1 MVCAFT
7 PTRVT
12 ATSRA
17 LCHER
22 YGAPM
27 NDRGITLLLLFWLI
41 VVLFPVGSSLA
52 IENVRVAYPSMNTS
66 VFCIIIAQKEGY
78 LKEEG
83 LDAQLLSIRGE
94 IAIRTT
100 LAGEVDFFTNAGSA
114 LAAAVR
120 AVPVKIV
127 TVFQDKP
134 SLDLIA
140 QPDIKS
146 FAQLRGKN
154 IGVMSP
160 EGSLAVV
167 AREML
172 RKNSIDPAKD
182 VNLVVMGGDEV
193 RFPALQTKSIQATLF
208 STAMSVKAQREGFIK
223 LATASDYANLIE
235 GGLATA
241 NDKIKQSPEKI
252 FRFVRA
258 ALKGLNYFVSKK
270 EPGIKYMMDALRLKD
285 RELASAIYDI
295 QSKLILR
302 EGFTDDKVLQ
312 SMIDSMKQT
321 TKVQRDIKVSD
332 IFDLSFVK
340 KANEEIK
347 NSGWKP

>member
-1 MVCAFT
+1 MNSRKVTRLFLVCLIL
-7 PTRVT
+7 
-12 ATSRA
+12 S
-17 LCHER
+17 
-22 YGAPM
+22 
-27 NDRGITLLLLFWLI
+27 LFAI
-41 VVLFPVGSSLA
+41 EPALA

-66 VFCIIIAQKEGY
+66 VFCLIIAQKEGY

-120 AVPVKIV
+120 AVPVKLV

-134 SLDLIA
+134 GWDLIA
-140 QPDIKS
+140 QPDIKAIS
-146 FAQLRGKN
+146 QLRGEN
-154 IGVMSP
+154 IAIMSP

-167 AREML
+167 AREIL
-172 RKNSIDPAKD
+172 RKNGIDPTKD

-193 RFPALQTKSIQATLF
+193 RFPALQTRSIQATLF
-208 STAMSVKAQREGFIK
+208 NTAMSIKAQKEGFTK
-223 LATASDYANLIE
+223 LAVASDYANLIE
-235 GGLATA
+235 GGLATS
-241 NDKIKQSPEKI
+241 NERIKQNPEKI
-252 FRFVRA
+252 FRLIRA
-258 ALKGLNYFVSKK
+258 ALKGINFFASKR
-270 EPGIKYMMDALRLKD
+270 EQAIKYMMDALRMKD
-285 RELASAIYDI
+285 RELVSTIYDI

-302 EGFTDDKVLQ
+302 DGFTDDKVLQ

-321 TKVQRDIKVSD
+321 TKVQREIKVSD

-340 KANEEIK
+340 KANEELK
-347 NSGWKP
+347 ASGWKP

>member
-1 MVCAFT
+1 M
-7 PTRVT
+7 
-12 ATSRA
+12 S
-17 LCHER
+17 
-22 YGAPM
+22 PM
-27 NDRGITLLLLFWLI
+27 RITCSVFISLVVSLLG
-41 VVLFPVGSSLA
+41 VESSPA
-52 IENVRVAYPSMNTS
+52 IENVRVAYPSMGTS
-66 VFCIIIAQKEGY
+66 VFCLIIAQKEGY

-120 AVPVKIV
+120 GVPVKIV
-127 TVFQDKP
+127 TVFQDRP
-134 SLDLIA
+134 SWYLIA

-146 FAQLRGKN
+146 VAQLRGKN
-154 IGVMSP
+154 IGIMSP

-167 AREML
+167 AREIL
-172 RKNSIDPAKD
+172 RKNGMDPGKD

-208 STAMSVKAQREGFIK
+208 STGMSLKAQKEGFTK
-223 LATASDYANLIE
+223 LAMAGDYANLIE
-235 GGLATA
+235 GGLATS
-241 NDKIKQSPEKI
+241 NDRIKQSPDKI
-252 FRFVRA
+252 FHFIRA
-258 ALKGLNYFVSKK
+258 ALKGLHFFVAKR
-270 EPGIKYMMDALRLKD
+270 EPSIKIMMDALRLKD
-285 RELASAIYDI
+285 HELVNAIYEI
-295 QSKLILR
+295 QSKLVLR

-312 SMIDSMKQT
+312 SMIDEMKKT

-332 IFDLSFVK
+332 VFDLTFVK

-347 NSGWKP
+347 TSGWKP